1 MNGGYRSNSRNQ
13 RFASANSGEPA
24 FSGTGSNPC
33 SLPQNEQ
40 SLIRE
45 FMQALAE
52 EIEAIKKGRGG
63 SIVTV
68 YDGSFVRREGPFFVY
83 IFTTESPLVVMD
95 DAPAEVE
102 VGGERFAGQI
112 ISVQGSEVAV
122 GIEHDFGKSI
132 TEARLITNLWYLLEA
147 LRKRYEEVLNGQRS
161 LDTRLGQRLLGFSSA
176 ATCADA
182 GDLHLPPSPCVLNDE
197 QVAAI
202 RAACGSDVHFI
213 WGPPGTGKT
222 QTIGFLI
229 AALMRRNL
237 RVLVVSHTNVA
248 TDHAIGSAAEL
259 LLDTE
264 DYQSGKL
271 VRYGNISP
279 NSQLPEMVI
288 PEKIAERLG
297 QHLKDRLAGI
307 QSELGK
313 VESQIKT
320 LREIESLLAAERER
334 LRQLGELEAN
344 LRRCATENDAANSKT
359 KTLGKELQ
367 EAKDKLTEARAPGAL
382 RRLFFGVNPAKA
394 QATVNRLERELAILH
409 QAIVAGASKSEAI
422 QSAINR
428 LKSSQDT
435 RFNNVQA
442 TLTKRQLDEA
452 GISASIS
459 QLSKQVDELTVA
471 IRAIEAELE
480 ALLAKIL
487 REAKV
492 IATSLTKATISKQMD
507 DQKFDVVVVDE
518 ASMAPM
524 PSLYFA
530 AGRSAQK
537 AIVVG
542 DFRQL
547 PPIVLADTEMA
558 QKWLGRDIFNQAGV
572 QRAVDERKPE
582 PRLTMLRRQYRM
594 HPEISRVSNNIIYGG
609 QLVDSLSRDTL
620 REIDTF
626 LENSP
631 FATTP
636 LVLYDVSSTNPWS
649 SRLDQGGRYNLYSAV
664 LSAELARRAAR
675 AGIES
680 VGIIS
685 PYSVHARLIKMML
698 DDSGDATLRHLKVST
713 VHRFQGLE
721 QEAIIFDIAEGPMP
735 RYGPSG
741 LVDGVDLASQAAK
754 LINVSITR
762 PKAQI
767 AIVANVDYLASRLRP
782 DSILMRVLDE
792 IRQRGTVID
801 SQEVLND
808 YFCDEFE
815 RWAGLL
821 DPHDDEIDPNDSTLY
836 TERNFYAAFFADL
849 RKGIREI
856 VIVSPFLTA
865 SRAQQFLNL
874 FRSKVAEGIEV
885 RVFTRTLRE
894 QQGDMLKQ
902 AEMVFGELKR
912 IGVQVVERRG
922 LHQKFAFIDRE
933 VAWEGSLNILSQSEG
948 RSTEH
953 MRRLPFPKTCEEL
966 IELHKLGSD
975 SEVDPGSRRPVQ
987 SDLKCEKCG
996 SPKVLVRGPHTIFLG
1011 CMDYPQCRCEPQFIR
1026 RGERILT
1033 DAICPGKDDV
1043 ACGKPMVA
1051 TLGRFGVYLRCSD
1064 QSCKGTRNI
1073 KS

>member
-1 MNGGYRSNSRNQ
+1 MNGGYRRNSRSQ
-13 RFASANSGEPA
+13 RFASANTGESA
-24 FSGTGSNPC
+24 SSGTGSNAC
-33 SLPQNEQ
+33 SLPPDEQ

-63 SIVTV
+63 SIITV
-68 YDGSFVRREGPFFVY
+68 YDGSFVRHEGPFFVY
-83 IFTTESPLVVMD
+83 IFTTESPLIVMD
-95 DAPAEVE
+95 DAPAEIE

-147 LRKRYEEVLNGQRS
+147 LRKRYEEVLNGQRT
-161 LDTRLGQRLLGFSSA
+161 LDTRLGQRLLSFSLA
-176 ATCADA
+176 ATRDEA
-182 GDLHLPPSPCVLNDE
+182 GDLNLPPSPCVLNDE

-222 QTIGFLI
+222 QTIDFLI
-229 AALMRRNL
+229 AALLRRNL

-279 NSQLPEMVI
+279 NSRLPEMVI
-288 PEKIAERLG
+288 PDRIAERLG
-297 QHLKDRLAGI
+297 QHLKEQIAKLQA
-307 QSELGK
+307 ELGPIQT
-313 VESQIKT
+313 SLNS
-320 LREIESLLAAERER
+320 LREIETLLA
-334 LRQLGELEAN
+334 RQKEAHRKLGELETN
-344 LRRCATENDAANSKT
+344 IRRCSEDHANAKSRETSLAAQLKEMKSKLSEAQAAG
-359 KTLGKELQ
+359 KLKRFFLGLDRAKLQ
-367 EAKDKLTEARAPGAL
+367 
-382 RRLFFGVNPAKA
+382 A
-394 QATVNRLERELAILH
+394 QATRAETELAAVRRSI
-409 QAIVAGASKSEAI
+409 AAGAAKLADFQVAI
-422 QSAINR
+422 DRAQAEEVRCARESQAMLSRHR
-428 LKSSQDT
+428 LDAASLST
-435 RFNNVQA
+435 RIA
-442 TLTKRQLDEA
+442 
-452 GISASIS
+452 
-459 QLSKQVDELTVA
+459 QLSKQAEELTVA

-507 DQKFDVVVVDE
+507 DQKFDVIVVDE

-530 AGRSAQK
+530 AGRSTQK

-594 HPEISRVSNNIIYGG
+594 HPEISRVSNSIIYGG

-626 LENSP
+626 LGNSP

-664 LSAELARRAAR
+664 LSAELARRAVR

-680 VGIIS
+680 VGVIS

-721 QEAIIFDIAEGPMP
+721 QEVIIFDIAEGPMP

-754 LINVSITR
+754 LVNVSITR

-782 DSILMRVLDE
+782 DSILMRGLAE
-792 IRQRGTVID
+792 IRQRGTVVD

-821 DPHDDEIDPNDSTLY
+821 DPHDDAIDPNDSTLY

-856 VIVSPFLTA
+856 IIVSPFLTA

-894 QQGDMLKQ
+894 QQGDMLQQ
-902 AEMVFGELKR
+902 AEMVFEELKR

-922 LHQKFAFIDRE
+922 LHQKFAFIDRK
-933 VAWEGSLNILSQSEG
+933 VAWEASLNILSQSEG

-987 SDLKCEKCG
+987 TDRKCEKCG

-1026 RGERILT
+1026 RGERTLT
-1033 DAICPGKDDV
+1033 DAVCPGKDDV

-1064 QSCKGTRNI
+1064 QGCKGTRNI